1 MQDHTKDTV
10 RKEGGAWV
18 SEPRE
23 QQQERAISPMMKC

>member
-18 SEPRE
+18 SEARE
-23 QQQERAISPMMKC
+23 QQQERSIYPMMKC

>member
-1 MQDHTKDTV
+1 MQDQFLNTV

-23 QQQERAISPMMKC
+23 QQQERAVSPMMKC